1 MTGGYK
7 CVITWSEERRQLLR
21 LVKNLT
27 TNSWASGTFVAGYKC
42 QFEIV
47 DLNPVNAIWPHK
59 SEDILVQ
66 TDPPSDDGIEAEMYK
81 MLFDSSNA
89 DTKIKGKL
97 FITRYQINF
106 LFLIFLIE
114 LCSS

>member
-1 MTGGYK
+1 M
-7 CVITWSEERRQLLR
+7 
-21 LVKNLT
+21 
-27 TNSWASGTFVAGYKC
+27 
-42 QFEIV
+42 
-47 DLNPVNAIWPHK
+47 NAIWPHK
-59 SEDILVQ
+59 SVDKLVQ
-66 TDPPSDDGIEAEMYK
+66 TDAPSDDGIEAEMYK
-81 MLFDSSNA
+81 MLFDLSNA